1 MSKKKETASN
11 EKAREAQT
19 EITQT
24 PHSRTDCRL
33 SRQKKTAGAATPNGQ
48 QKNNSNNIIVLPLDV
63 VNMSDEE
70 IIDAAVKRLQDQDK
84 EAKFDRY
91 GAVLHAPVR
100 EALSDF
106 CRQNAEFA
114 RAICESDK
122 HFCDCLKFI
131 SKEITNAIS
140 DIDAYTRAV
149 QFYFSGATVHFKML
163 IDVGDGVL
171 NEGESAK
178 SAKPEKS
185 LEISLD
191 NLMDW

>member
-1 MSKKKETASN
+1 MSTK
-11 EKAREAQT
+11 
-19 EITQT
+19 
-24 PHSRTDCRL
+24 
-33 SRQKKTAGAATPNGQ
+33 KKTAGAATPNGQ

-70 IIDAAVKRLQDQDK
+70 IIDAAVKRLKEQDR

-114 RAICESDK
+114 RAICQSDK
-122 HFCDCLKFI
+122 HFGECLSAITKG
-131 SKEITNAIS
+131 ITNAIS

-149 QFYFSGATVHFKML
+149 QFYFSGATISFKML

-171 NEGESAK
+171 CDRTPEAAPES
-178 SAKPEKS
+178 KP